1 MGRAIDLFVT
11 YRFLKLLTTP
21 FEKQDAFKFG
31 IIDADGNRITKP
43 KSTRP
48 AVELNTAEMKNSYTI
63 LHKLVFNIK
72 KLFSKN
78 CDDEYLYITKKLKSL
93 ETQMGFLDNSSTTV
107 DAILTKKGRELLAR
121 GRNEFKITKFALA
134 DDEID
139 YTLWDVTNPNGTNFY
154 GAVIENMPLLEA
166 IPDENQMMRYKLVT
180 LPKNTAKM
188 PILEMTTASL
198 TFQKAGIKQTLSP
211 NTRNAS
217 DATLGYTFVLHNSDA
232 CRMMVSAGGEVSA
245 QGATIPTFIGDD
257 DRKNSITIVAKSVD
271 LIARTLSSD
280 ITTQVTIVGN
290 ETGATVT
297 VPLTV
302 KADVPVNVT
311 SN

>member
-1 MGRAIDLFVT
+1 
-11 YRFLKLLTTP
+11 
-21 FEKQDAFKFG
+21 
-31 IIDADGNRITKP
+31 
-43 KSTRP
+43 
-48 AVELNTAEMKNSYTI
+48 
-63 LHKLVFNIK
+63 
-72 KLFSKN
+72 
-78 CDDEYLYITKKLKSL
+78 
-93 ETQMGFLDNSSTTV
+93 MGFLDNSSTTV

-139 YTLWDVTNPNGTNFY
+139 YTLWDVTNSLGSNYY
-154 GAVIENMPLLEA
+154 GSVIENMPLIEA
-166 IPDENQMMRYKLVT
+166 VPDENQVMRYKLTT

-188 PILEMTTASL
+188 PILELTTASM
-198 TFQKAGIKQTLSP
+198 TFKKAGVKQTITP

-257 DRKNSITIVAKSVD
+257 DRKNSITVVAKSVD

-280 ITTQVTIVGN
+280 INTQLTIVGN
-290 ETGATVT
+290 ETGATFTIPVT
-297 VPLTV
+297 IN
-302 KADVPVNVT
+302 ADVPVNVT
-311 SN
+311 AD